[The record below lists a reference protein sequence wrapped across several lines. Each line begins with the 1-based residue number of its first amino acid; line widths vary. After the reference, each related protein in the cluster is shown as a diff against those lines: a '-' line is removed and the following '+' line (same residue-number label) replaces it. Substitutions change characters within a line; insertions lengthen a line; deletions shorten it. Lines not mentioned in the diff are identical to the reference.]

1 MMSRKRF
8 NLFMRRLNES
18 EIIDL
23 FISKINDP
31 LLDKVKDDDVVILPV
46 RYGLIKRMNRTRK
59 MNIVLKSDML
69 VESTDVVKIMR
80 PWQIARKAIL
90 ACVSDFAAKG
100 IRPYACLI
108 SIGIPKK
115 YSRKNIASLAAGFTQ
130 ASKEY
135 DVHILGGDTNE
146 SKELIIDCNM
156 MGITTLP
163 ENQIPRRNGAQ
174 VGDLIV
180 TSGKFGYTSS
190 GLKIILSH
198 LNAEKKFRTKCI
210 SSVTLPKPQVEFG
223 FKLAKYF
230 SSSIDSSDGLSLS
243 LYQLIQKSKVDFV
256 IDKIPIPHNLAH
268 FASLNSIKTDDL
280 IFFGGEEYETIATVP
295 RQDFRK
301 LIKDAKKHGIR
312 IYHIGQVVRGN
323 GNVVYKING
332 IRKIIRNQGFLHF
345 AR

>member
-1 MMSRKRF
+1 MK
-8 NLFMRRLNES
+8 RLNER

-23 FISKINDP
+23 FTSNINDP
-31 LLDKVKDDDVVILPV
+31 LLDKVKNDDVVIFPL
-46 RYGLIKRMNRTRK
+46 RNGSLKRMNNTSNMK
-59 MNIVLKSDML
+59 IVLKSDML
-69 VESTDVVKIMR
+69 VESTDVPKIMK

-115 YSRKNIASLAAGFTQ
+115 YSRKNIASLAAGFAR

-156 MGITTLP
+156 MGVTTLSDSK
-163 ENQIPRRNGAQ
+163 IPRRKGAK

-198 LNAEKKFRTKCI
+198 LSTEKKFRTKSI

-230 SSSIDSSDGLSLS
+230 SSSIDSSDGLSTS
-243 LYQLIQKSKVDFV
+243 LYELIQKSKVDFI
-256 IDKIPIPHNLAH
+256 IDRIPIPNNLIH
-268 FASLNSIKTDDL
+268 FASLNCIKTDDL
-280 IFFGGEEYETIATVP
+280 IFFGGEEYETVATVP
-295 RQDFRK
+295 KQNFRK
-301 LIKDAKKHGIR
+301 LMKDAIKYR
-312 IYHIGQVVRGN
+312 IKVYHIGKVVRGN
-323 GNVVYKING
+323 GNLVYEING
-332 IRKIIRNQGFLHF
+332 IRKIIRNKGFLHF
-345 AR
+345 AK

>member
-1 MMSRKRF
+1 MK
-8 NLFMRRLNES
+8 RLNER

-23 FISKINDP
+23 FTSRINDP
-31 LLDKVKDDDVVILPV
+31 LLDKVKNDDVVILPV
-46 RYGLIKRMNRTRK
+46 SYNLLKRMSKTSN

-69 VESTDVVKIMR
+69 VESTDVVKRMK
-80 PWQIARKAIL
+80 PWQIARKAVL

-115 YSRKNIASLAAGFTQ
+115 YSRKNIASLAAGFTR

-163 ENQIPRRNGAQ
+163 DNRIPRRKGAQ

-190 GLKIILSH
+190 GLKIILSN
-198 LNAEKKFRTKCI
+198 LSADKKFRTKCI
-210 SSVTLPKPQVEFG
+210 SSVTLPNPQVEFG

-230 SSSIDSSDGLSLS
+230 SSSIDSSDGLSSS
-243 LYQLIQKSKVDFV
+243 LYELVQKNKVDFI
-256 IDKIPIPHNLAH
+256 IDKVPISHDLTH

-295 RQDFRK
+295 KQNFRK

-312 IYHIGQVVRGN
+312 MYHIGQVVRGN
-323 GNVVYKING
+323 GNLIYEVKG
-332 IRKIIRNQGFLHF
+332 IRKIINNQGFLHF
-345 AR
+345 AK

>member
-1 MMSRKRF
+1 MK
-8 NLFMRRLNES
+8 RLNER

-23 FISKINDP
+23 FTSKINDS
-31 LLDKVKDDDVVILPV
+31 LLDKVKNDDVVILPV
-46 RYGLIKRMNRTRK
+46 RFGLLKRMNKTSN
-59 MNIVLKSDML
+59 MSIVLKSDML
-69 VESTDVVKIMR
+69 VESTDVVRIMK

-90 ACVSDFAAKG
+90 SCVSDFAAKG

-115 YSRKNIASLAAGFTQ
+115 YSRKNIASLATGFKQ

-135 DVHILGGDTNE
+135 NVHILGGDTNE

-163 ENQIPRRNGAQ
+163 DNKIPRRKGAQ

-198 LNAEKKFRTKCI
+198 LSAEKKFRTKSI
-210 SSVTLPKPQVEFG
+210 SSVTFPKPQVEFG
-223 FKLAKYF
+223 FRLAKYF
-230 SSSIDSSDGLSLS
+230 SSSIDSSDGLSTS
-243 LYQLIQKSKVDFV
+243 LYELIQKGKVDFL
-256 IDKIPIPHNLAH
+256 IDKIPIPHSLSH
-268 FASLNSIKTDDL
+268 FASLNFIKTEDL

-295 RQDFRK
+295 KQNFRK
-301 LIKDAKKHGIR
+301 LIKDARKHGIR

-323 GNVVYKING
+323 GKLVYEING

-345 AR
+345 AK